1 MLAQKP
7 RAPSATALSSRVFPG
22 SSMNSPATTVA
33 IVTRMDIGNIRRAR
47 RAQKL
52 RKSIELRSPASSM
65 SSWVIRNPEMT
76 KNTSTPMYPPE
87 NQGTPAWFS
96 TTSPT
101 ASARIPS
108 ISVRRVFTGETLPIG
123 TTLCEWTT
131 YKLQCSAWVAS
142 GEPSACFG
150 H

>member
-1 MLAQKP
+1 
-7 RAPSATALSSRVFPG
+7 
-22 SSMNSPATTVA
+22 
-33 IVTRMDIGNIRRAR
+33 
-47 RAQKL
+47 
-52 RKSIELRSPASSM
+52 
-65 SSWVIRNPEMT
+65 
-76 KNTSTPMYPPE
+76 MYPPD
-87 NQGTPAWFS
+87 NHGTPAWFN

-108 ISVRRVFTGETLPIG
+108 MSVRRVLTGVTLPIG
-123 TTLCEWTT
+123 ATLCEWTT